1 MNLPGKRVLLGT
13 AVAAAA
19 LGVGGFAYAAGNDPA
34 PDQGYVTIE
43 DDAATPSPGT
53 PSTGPQQGDGNGN
66 SNGNTQRDGRDCP
79 DKNGTPSQS
88 QPSTPEQSTPSTP
101 EQSAPEQ
108 SNSDVQGQA

>member
-19 LGVGGFAYAAGNDPA
+19 LGVGGFAYAAGNDTA

-66 SNGNTQRDGRDCP
+66 GNAQRNGRDCP
-79 DKNGTPSQS
+79 EKNGTPSQS
-88 QPSTPEQSTPSTP
+88 QPSTPEQSTPSQGTPDQSTP
-101 EQSAPEQ
+101 EQSD
-108 SNSDVQGQA
+108 SDVQGQA

>member
-19 LGVGGFAYAAGNDPA
+19 LGVGGFAYAAGNDSS

-53 PSTGPQQGDGNGN
+53 PSTGAQQGEGNGN
-66 SNGNTQRDGRDCP
+66 SNGQRNGQDCP
-79 DKNGTPSQS
+79 DKQGTPSQS

-101 EQSAPEQ
+101 DQSD
-108 SNSDVQGQA
+108 SDVQGQA

>member
-19 LGVGGFAYAAGNDPA
+19 LGVGGFAYAAGNDSSPE
-34 PDQGYVTIE
+34 QGYVTIE

-66 SNGNTQRDGRDCP
+66 GNSNGRDCP
-79 DKNGTPSQS
+79 DKQGTPSQS

-101 EQSAPEQ
+101 DQSD
-108 SNSDVQGQA
+108 SDVQGQA